1 MENTINDVVRFCA
14 DMERKAKK
22 TIQAKTFTYEVA
34 REQGRAEV
42 YHYMAEILSEIADGN
57 TDTANKMMAALWN
70 RG

>member
-14 DMERKAKK
+14 DMERKAQKEI
-22 TIQAKTFTYEVA
+22 TGKTFCYTVA
-34 REQGRAEV
+34 REQGRAET

-57 TDTANKMMAALWN
+57 VDNANKLIAELWS